1 MLDFFL
7 QRKATT
13 ADKTS
18 AGVGP
23 VLDSSSDKLDARIHK
38 GRTGG
43 GGGGVCTVEKPTC
56 VHSA

>member
-23 VLDSSSDKLDARIHK
+23 VLNSSPDKLDARIHK

-43 GGGGVCTVEKPTC
+43 GGGVCTVEKPTC
-56 VHSA
+56 VHTA